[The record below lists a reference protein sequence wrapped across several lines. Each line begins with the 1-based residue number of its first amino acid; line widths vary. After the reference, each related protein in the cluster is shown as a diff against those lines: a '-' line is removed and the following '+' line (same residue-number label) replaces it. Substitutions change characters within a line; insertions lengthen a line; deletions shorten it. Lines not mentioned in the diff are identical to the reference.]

1 MLRAIALVELLS
13 RELGYVKFK
22 LTTKLVFIYSLIF
35 LTIDKNT
42 SYMLD
47 RVSTIGLLLTTFSTL
62 LAIAVPPASAVSLT
76 GEYFTL
82 PASHPDVERGDEF
95 LDGIDFEI
103 VTGLVKPTLS
113 ANDLPIVSDFGRTY
127 SGPSGPI
134 SDINADG
141 EVLWW
146 SSTSPYQVAAEK
158 IQTDSLPFAFSNFY
172 PDGFDNNSTF
182 FRTVH
187 WQGTFD
193 LSSSTPVEFVLGA
206 DDDAFLF
213 IDKQLV
219 VDNGGV
225 KPVDY
230 TSRVVSNLS
239 SGKHEIDLFF
249 ADRHTTGSD
258 IQFSFTP
265 VPEPSSILG
274 VLAFG
279 ALSLGGV
286 LKRKRQDGN

>member
-1 MLRAIALVELLS
+1 MINTVLR
-13 RELGYVKFK
+13 
-22 LTTKLVFIYSLIF
+22 
-35 LTIDKNT
+35 
-42 SYMLD
+42 
-47 RVSTIGLLLTTFSTL
+47 IGLSPLTTFTL
-62 LAIAVPPASAVSLT
+62 LAAIATQSASAVSLT

-103 VTGLVKPTLS
+103 VTGLVEPTLGP
-113 ANDLPIVSDFGRTY
+113 NDLPIVSDFGQTY

-134 SDINADG
+134 SDTSTEG

-146 SSTSPYQVAAEK
+146 STTSLYGVTSEK
-158 IQTDSLPFAFSNFY
+158 IQIDSLPFVFNNFY
-172 PDGFDNNSTF
+172 PDGFDNDAAF

-187 WQGTFD
+187 WQGTID
-193 LSSSTPVEFVLGA
+193 TSSLTPFEFVLGA

-225 KPVDY
+225 KPFDY
-230 TSRVVSNLS
+230 TSKVVSTLS
-239 SGKHEIDLFF
+239 AGTHELDLFF

-258 IQFSFTP
+258 IQFSITP
-265 VPEPSSILG
+265 VPESSSVLG
-274 VLAFG
+274 VLAFV
-279 ALSLGGV
+279 ALSLGGF
-286 LKRKRQDGN
+286 LQREQKKRQLNSSKKVFDRKL